1 MIPGLLIGEDL
12 LDLVIRRIVRR
23 RDESERIAFIFR
35 GLAIGNLAL
44 TILAYEHSQETGFE
58 IYLYR

>member
-12 LDLVIRRIVRR
+12 LNLVIGHIVGR
-23 RDESERIAFIFR
+23 RDKIERVAFNCHGF
-35 GLAIGNLAL
+35 AIGDLAL
-44 TILAYEHSQETGFE
+44 TILAYEHSQEAGFD

>member
-12 LDLVIRRIVRR
+12 LDLVIGHIVGR
-23 RDESERIAFIFR
+23 RDKSERIAFIFR
-35 GLAIGNLAL
+35 GFAIGDLAL
-44 TILAYEHSQETGFE
+44 TILAYEHSQETSFD

>member
-1 MIPGLLIGEDL
+1 MIPALLIGEDL
-12 LDLVIRRIVRR
+12 LDLVIERIVGR

-35 GLAIGNLAL
+35 GLAIDDLAL
-44 TILAYEHSQETGFE
+44 TILAYEHSQETNFD